1 MKSPCRRLAGLSPTM
16 IFVPW
21 CTRRM
26 PAGIPYMDERV
37 PLNSE
42 ARVMEQNFM
51 DGDVGMEGVGVNRG
65 SML

>member
-1 MKSPCRRLAGLSPTM
+1 M

-26 PAGIPYMDERV
+26 PTGIPYMDERV

-51 DGDVGMEGVGVNRG
+51 DGDGGMGGVGVNRG